1 MKRVEI
7 VAAQAIQQDIID
19 ALALKEVPAH
29 YTLIPTAF
37 GKGCTDPK
45 LGDSVWPEEN
55 FIMIIYCEQPVVYR
69 IAEAI
74 ELVKQK
80 YDHEG
85 IGFFIM

>member
-1 MKRVEI
+1 
-7 VAAQAIQQDIID
+7 
-19 ALALKEVPAH
+19 
-29 YTLIPTAF
+29 
-37 GKGCTDPK
+37 
-45 LGDSVWPEEN
+45 
-55 FIMIIYCEQPVVYR
+55 MIIYCEQPVVYR